1 MTGMQN
7 ALISAYR
14 ANTSI
19 YSAKSLGNCFK
30 CRADDQTAS
39 PRSANVSKMRQAL
52 RKGADAFSGSNTPIS
67 VVDSMKMYSDAVKKQ
82 RTKSSETA
90 LAKKKLKYNFKS
102 ISTKIMS
109 SKTSMSARQVVGQ
122 ARREVEKL
130 KNAKRTGKY
139 DSDEI
144 DAAIDHAKAMER
156 IARKKVRHLEEEEM
170 AKRCSSEGDIA
181 VSAVDTRDEESPEK
195 KEIDKLREELGEI
208 SHRAENEEYIES
220 DEITNEMIEEICD
233 SMDEMLDQ
241 LEELT
246 DLMDE
251 LVSDPVDMD
260 PEDIKGLIIKHRNKE
275 MKEIT
280 KADSDYLKAMFEHYE
295 NEKTGMMPEGTEN
308 TSVDVAL

>member
-7 ALISAYR
+7 TLISAYR

-19 YSAKSLGNCFK
+19 YSAKSLKNCFQGQ
-30 CRADDQTAS
+30 ADNKTA
-39 PRSANVSKMRQAL
+39 PKKTANVSKMRQAL
-52 RKGADAFSGSNTPIS
+52 RKGADAFSGSNTPTS

-144 DAAIDHAKAMER
+144 DAAIDHAKAM
-156 IARKKVRHLEEEEM
+156 
-170 AKRCSSEGDIA
+170 
-181 VSAVDTRDEESPEK
+181 
-195 KEIDKLREELGEI
+195 
-208 SHRAENEEYIES
+208 
-220 DEITNEMIEEICD
+220 
-233 SMDEMLDQ
+233 
-241 LEELT
+241 
-246 DLMDE
+246 
-251 LVSDPVDMD
+251 
-260 PEDIKGLIIKHRNKE
+260 
-275 MKEIT
+275 
-280 KADSDYLKAMFEHYE
+280 
-295 NEKTGMMPEGTEN
+295 
-308 TSVDVAL
+308 